1 MTFTSCSDFLD
12 KMPSTSLPVEEAI
25 TTMTDLKNAV
35 NGIGYLM
42 SEGRMTYSADFAI
55 FADLRG
61 GDFQAISNN
70 NQAGPIA
77 RYTMTKYDQEPYYAY
92 AYFYQ
97 AIANVNKALSAIDNI
112 QYSEEEVAEFND
124 YKGQL
129 YAWRAMLHFDLA
141 RMFCNIPTATADV
154 NAANS
159 GLVLSTEVYETDY
172 VGSRS
177 TLKQTYDQILEDFK
191 TALPLLTTEKNNGYI
206 NYWAALALRARVYLY
221 NGQYDLALADA
232 KEVLACPLY

>member
-1 MTFTSCSDFLD
+1 MSFASCSDFLD

-25 TTMTDLKNAV
+25 TTMTDLQNSV

-61 GDFQAISNN
+61 EDFYALSNN

-92 AYFYQ
+92 ANFYQ
-97 AIANVNKALSAIDNI
+97 AIANVNKVLSTIDNI
-112 QYSEEEVAEFND
+112 PYSEAEQATYND
-124 YKGQL
+124 LKGQL

-141 RMFCNIPTATADV
+141 RMFCAIPTAAADV
-154 NAANS
+154 NAANT
-159 GLVLSTEVYETDY
+159 GLVLSTEVYDTDY

-177 TLKQTYDQILEDFK
+177 TLKETYDQILADFD
-191 TALPLLTTEKNNGYI
+191 TALPLLKKDPNNGYI
-206 NYWAALALRARVYLY
+206 NYLAALALR
-221 NGQYDLALADA
+221 
-232 KEVLACPLY
+232 

>member
-25 TTMTDLKNAV
+25 TTMTDLKNTV

-77 RYTMTKYDQEPYYAY
+77 RYTMTNMTRSHPTLML
-92 AYFYQ
+92 
-97 AIANVNKALSAIDNI
+97 ILSSYCQRKQGSVCHR
-112 QYSEEEVAEFND
+112 QYS
-124 YKGQL
+124 
-129 YAWRAMLHFDLA
+129 
-141 RMFCNIPTATADV
+141 I
-154 NAANS
+154 
-159 GLVLSTEVYETDY
+159 
-172 VGSRS
+172 
-177 TLKQTYDQILEDFK
+177 
-191 TALPLLTTEKNNGYI
+191 
-206 NYWAALALRARVYLY
+206 
-221 NGQYDLALADA
+221 
-232 KEVLACPLY
+232 

>member
-1 MTFTSCSDFLD
+1 
-12 KMPSTSLPVEEAI
+12 
-25 TTMTDLKNAV
+25 
-35 NGIGYLM
+35 
-42 SEGRMTYSADFAI
+42 
-55 FADLRG
+55 
-61 GDFQAISNN
+61 
-70 NQAGPIA
+70 
-77 RYTMTKYDQEPYYAY
+77 MTKYDQEPYYAY

-232 KEVLACPLY
+232 KEVLACPLYKLYTRDNYV